1 MILQLGNNI
10 KQALSSIR
18 SNKLRS
24 ILTMLGIII
33 GVGSVIVLLAAGK
46 GAQHLILQQ
55 VEDLGSNIIFI
66 LPGGDGGQ
74 RTGPPASA
82 RGIIVKTLTLSDAE
96 AIMQKGNV
104 PSASR
109 VSTFTG
115 LTRTQISLGNGK
127 ELSINAQGRD
137 RTYFEMKNFTLASG
151 RIWNS
156 SEEKSLAKVAILG
169 HKAKVNIFGE
179 DSGNVVGQRIK
190 VKNQN
195 FQIIGVLSDTGG
207 GLGAAFGQ
215 ADDENI
221 IVPVEVAQKYLLGVD
236 YLAGLQIEA
245 VSESQITPAIDQ
257 ATKLLRDRHN
267 IREGRENDFSIRT
280 QKEALDILG
289 TITSVFTLFLAAV
302 AAISLI
308 VGGIGI
314 MNIMLVVVTERTKE
328 IGLRKAIGA
337 RRKDILLQ
345 FLIES
350 ISVTLVGGTI
360 GIAIGLLGSLGL
372 AQAGGWPFELDLS
385 AIALAFGVSAV
396 FGIVFGLYP
405 ANKASKLNPIDAL
418 RYE

>member
-10 KQALSSIR
+10 KQAYTSIK

-46 GAQHLILQQ
+46 GAQRLILQQ

-74 RTGPPASA
+74 RNGPPASS
-82 RGIIVKTLTLSDAE
+82 RGIIVKTLKLSDAE
-96 AIMQKGNV
+96 AIMKKGNV
-104 PSASR
+104 PSARR
-109 VSTFTG
+109 VSSFTG
-115 LTRTQISLGNGK
+115 LSRSQISLGDNR
-127 ELSINAQGRD
+127 ELTINAQGRD
-137 RTYFEMKNFTLASG
+137 RVYFEMKNFTLSEG
-151 RIWNS
+151 RIWS
-156 SEEKSLAKVAILG
+156 TSEEKSLAKVAVLG
-169 HKAKVNIFGE
+169 FKAKKNIFGA
-179 DSGNVVGQRIK
+179 DAGNVVGQRIK

-195 FQIIGVLSDTGG
+195 FQIIGVLGEKGS

-215 ADDENI
+215 TDDENI
-221 IVPVEVAQKYLLGVD
+221 IVPVEVAQKYLLGTD
-236 YLAGLQIEA
+236 YISGMQIEA
-245 VSESQITPAIDQ
+245 VSEDQIEPAITQ
-257 ATKLLRDRHN
+257 ATALLRDRHN
-267 IREGRENDFSIRT
+267 IREGKENDFSVRT
-280 QKEALDILG
+280 QKEALSILS
-289 TITSVFTLFLAAV
+289 TITDVFTLFLAAV

-350 ISVTLVGGTI
+350 IMVTLVGGTI
-360 GIAIGLLGSLGL
+360 GISFGLLGSFGL
-372 AQAGGWPFELDLS
+372 AKVGGWPFELDFS
-385 AIALAFGVSAV
+385 AIGLAFGVSAV

-418 RYE
+418 RFE